1 MIAISQFTWFPTHHK
16 FGIAN
21 CCIRDSLTFSNLP
34 PTTVFLCP
42 FKCSTAR
49 ILGATGLAVVNVIIN
64 CTVVIIPP
72 INVAGIF
79 IPFTS

>member
-1 MIAISQFTWFPTHHK
+1 MIAISQYTWFPAHHK
-16 FGIAN
+16 FGVAN
-21 CCIRDSLTFSNLP
+21 GCVRDCLTFSNLP

-49 ILGATGLAVVNVIIN
+49 IFGATGLAFVYVIIT

-72 INVAGIF
+72 INIAGIF